1 MADRRL
7 QVFYT
12 VVKAGSFT
20 KAAERLFMTQPAVT
34 FQIKQLE
41 EHFNTR
47 LLERGHGKLK
57 LTPAGEIVFAYAEK
71 MLSLDEEL
79 ETRVAE
85 LTSELSGL
93 LCVGA
98 STTLATWWM
107 PRVIE
112 EFKRAHPRVIPRLV
126 VGTSQ
131 LTQQRVLER
140 DLDLGF
146 IEIATKEPG
155 LEQEEIGRDELW
167 AIFAPNHPL
176 AKGKGKPVRAE
187 QLAKHPFIQ
196 RDPGN
201 GIREI
206 AEAFF
211 AASGISP
218 ESLEIAAEIGTLQ
231 GVKHL
236 AAAGI
241 GVAIASRAALLEEL
255 RTGQLAAA
263 PLDPP
268 QYTPFELILPKD
280 RFRSRLI
287 MTFADFA
294 RERIQTMERQLP
306 SAEFFFGR

>member
-34 FQIKQLE
+34 FQIRQLE

-93 LCVGA
+93 LSVGA

-126 VGTSQ
+126 VGNSQ

-140 DLDLGF
+140 ELDLGF
-146 IEIATKEPG
+146 IEIATGETG
-155 LEQEEIGRDELW
+155 LDQEQIGKDELW

-187 QLAKHPFIQ
+187 QIARHPFIQ

-206 AEAFF
+206 TEAFF
-211 AASGISP
+211 AASGIAP
-218 ESLEIAAEIGTLQ
+218 ESLTIAAEIGTLQ

-255 RTGQLAAA
+255 RTGQLVAA

-280 RFRSRLI
+280 RFRSRLVT
-287 MTFADFA
+287 TFADFA
-294 RERIQTMERQLP
+294 RERIQTMEQQLP